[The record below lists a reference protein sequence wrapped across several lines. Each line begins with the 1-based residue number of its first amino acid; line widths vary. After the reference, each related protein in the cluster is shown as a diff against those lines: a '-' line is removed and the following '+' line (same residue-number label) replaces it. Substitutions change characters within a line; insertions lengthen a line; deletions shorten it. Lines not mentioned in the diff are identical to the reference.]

1 MTTQAV
7 PLGVAHF
14 SAIALPPLDFV
25 CAAAKAGFSRV
36 GLRLHP
42 AFPGAPF
49 YELPAGSLA
58 ARDVRSALADHG
70 LSLFDIEFVVL
81 SPDFRPET
89 LTGML
94 EGAAALGAKRLSV
107 CGDDP
112 DEARLTDTFAGL
124 CDLCAGVGMS
134 VDLENMGWRPVATFE
149 AALRVVEASGRAN
162 AGVLVDAIHLFR
174 NGGRA
179 DQVARA
185 PAGRIAALQLCD
197 VRGRPQRARREWWR
211 KRARGDLRPEKGC
224 SRLQTSS
231 PPCQGRRPSPWRFRS
246 QKAASPPIT
255 SRIWRG
261 VPDMFWAVKACPDFK
276 PCDPPGGQVSCR
288 TSGRRRGPIIIHPGR
303 IS

>member
-1 MTTQAV
+1 MTTEAV

-25 CAAAKAGFSRV
+25 RAAAKAGFSRV

-70 LSLFDIEFVVL
+70 LSLFDIEFVIL

-89 LTGML
+89 LRGML

-112 DEARLTDTFAGL
+112 EEARLTDTFAGL

-174 NGGRA
+174 NGGRVSE
-179 DQVARA
+179 VASA
-185 PAGRIAALQLCD
+185 PIGRIAALQLCD
-197 VRGRPQRARREWWR
+197 VRGQAPTSAEGMVAEARAGRFAPGEGMLPLADLLAAVPREAAVAVEVPIAEGR
-211 KRARGDLRPEKGC
+211 EPADHLAHLARCARHVL
-224 SRLQTSS
+224 
-231 PPCQGRRPSPWRFRS
+231 
-246 QKAASPPIT
+246 
-255 SRIWRG
+255 
-261 VPDMFWAVKACPDFK
+261 
-276 PCDPPGGQVSCR
+276 GGQSL
-288 TSGRRRGPIIIHPGR
+288 P
-303 IS
+303 

>member
-1 MTTQAV
+1 MTTEAV

-25 CAAAKAGFSRV
+25 RAAAKAGFSRV

-49 YELPAGSLA
+49 YELLAGSLA

-112 DEARLTDTFAGL
+112 EEARLTDTFAGL

-162 AGVLVDAIHLFR
+162 AGVLVDALHLFR
-174 NGGRA
+174 NGGRVSE
-179 DQVARA
+179 VASA
-185 PAGRIAALQLCD
+185 PAGRVAALQLCD
-197 VRGRPQRARREWWR
+197 VRGQAPMSAEGMVAEARAGRFAPGEGMLPLADLLAAVPREAAVAVEVPIAEGR
-211 KRARGDLRPEKGC
+211 EPADHLAHLARCARHVL
-224 SRLQTSS
+224 
-231 PPCQGRRPSPWRFRS
+231 
-246 QKAASPPIT
+246 
-255 SRIWRG
+255 
-261 VPDMFWAVKACPDFK
+261 
-276 PCDPPGGQVSCR
+276 GGHNL
-288 TSGRRRGPIIIHPGR
+288 P
-303 IS
+303 